1 MIASSLAVNVPN
13 AMPNALLAFGGAPL
27 PVPRPRPALQL
38 EDASGTCEDSQFV
51 ALLSAYRHSGGL
63 ARETQLRPAVAGSA
77 ELVRFDWS
85 GWTWLPM
92 FQFSAGGISLRPE
105 VQRILAELPR
115 ALDGWGRTQWF
126 ASPNAWLRHRR
137 PVDLLDGRA
146 DLVAEAARVD
156 RFIAGS

>member
-13 AMPNALLAFGGAPL
+13 ALPNALLAFGGTPL
-27 PVPRPRPALQL
+27 PTHRPRPALRL
-38 EDASGTCEDSQFV
+38 EDASGTCEDSQFI
-51 ALLSAYRHSGGL
+51 ALLAAYRRSGGL
-63 ARETQLRPAVAGSA
+63 ARATELRPAVAGSA
-77 ELVRFDWS
+77 ELIRFDWS
-85 GWTWLPM
+85 GWNWLPL
-92 FQFSAGGISLRPE
+92 FQFCPGGLALRPE
-105 VQRILAELPR
+105 VKRILAELPR

-156 RFIAGS
+156 CFIAGS